1 MPAVSTTS
9 LKLDAKIKKRMQKLA
24 GARNRSAHWLMREA
38 IEQYIEREEKREA
51 LRQAALAAW
60 ADYQASG
67 LHVTASEADAWL
79 EKLEA
84 GKDADAPKCHA

>member
-1 MPAVSTTS
+1 MPSVSTTS

-24 GARNRSAHWLMREA
+24 EVRSRSAHWLMRQA
-38 IEQYIEREEKREA
+38 IEQYLEREEKREA

-67 LHVTASEADAWL
+67 LHVTTSEADAWL
-79 EKLEA
+79 SKLEA
-84 GKDADAPKCHA
+84 GKDADAPECHA